1 MPMPCHPMREYTF
14 HQEIKRV
21 RMSLKPPHSVPAL
34 PGMSP
39 LHTRLPHSFRLEK
52 QHALLLLV
60 LRRSVL
66 NSTIAGRTLT
76 RTVPVAYAFLRLF
89 LFCLEASGLPLAY
102 SFPLS
107 SHAFTTCWYA
117 SQVSTS

>member
-1 MPMPCHPMREYTF
+1 MPMLCHPMREYTF

-21 RMSLKPPHSVPAL
+21 RMSLKPRHSVPAL

-52 QHALLLLV
+52 QHAQLLLV

-66 NSTIAGRTLT
+66 NPTIADRTLT
-76 RTVPVAYAFLRLF
+76 RTAPVAYALLRQFLVCF
-89 LFCLEASGLPLAY
+89 GASHLPLAH

-107 SHAFTTCWYA
+107 SHASTTCWYA
-117 SQVSTS
+117 SQVST

>member
-1 MPMPCHPMREYTF
+1 MLCHPMLAQISRQVTTYA
-14 HQEIKRV
+14 Q
-21 RMSLKPPHSVPAL
+21 MSLKLRRNAPAL
-34 PGMSP
+34 QGMSP